1 VIRLLLL
8 LVDDLDPDAAE
19 RGRIKD
25 AIEAMAPG
33 RVTVSVEPIRFG
45 VSHYYESA
53 TGLAMAVPG
62 ILDQVDRHQDDT
74 DAIVLGCF
82 GDPGLHAAREFSR
95 VPVIGAGEASMVLAQ
110 LYARRFGIVHIR
122 ETNMPEC
129 EAELATLG
137 LSGKCAGMG
146 AIDLAFYELQDDEPK
161 TFELLVRESRK
172 LAERGAETI
181 ILGCMS
187 LGLGPFSAELAR
199 TLQMPV
205 INPVKAALA
214 AAQVF
219 DTVGPPA
226 SGRPQDFEHLRSYL
240 PAVERALTAAGLTAG
255 PAGPAAGSSPA
266 PTSPGGSPS
275 GGGLS

>member
-1 VIRLLLL
+1 VIRLLFL

-19 RGRIKD
+19 LGRIKG
-25 AIEAMAPG
+25 AMEAMAPG
-33 RVTVSVEPIRFG
+33 QVTVSVEAIRFG
-45 VSHYYESA
+45 ISHYYESA

-82 GDPGLHAAREFSR
+82 GDPGLHAAREVSR

-122 ETNMPEC
+122 ETNLPGC

-137 LSGKCAGMG
+137 LSGMCAGQG
-146 AIDLAFYELQDDEPK
+146 AIEMAFYELLDDERK
-161 TFELLVRESRK
+161 TFDLLVRESRK
-172 LAERGAETI
+172 LAERGAEAI

-187 LGLGPFSAELAR
+187 LGLGPFSDELAR

-205 INPVKAALA
+205 INPVRAALA

-219 DTVGPPA
+219 GTVGPPV
-226 SGRPQDFEHLRSYL
+226 SGRPEDFEVLRSYL
-240 PAVERALTAAGLTAG
+240 PAVEQALTAAGLTPRSAR
-255 PAGPAAGSSPA
+255 S
-266 PTSPGGSPS
+266 
-275 GGGLS
+275 

>member
-1 VIRLLLL
+1 MRLLLL

-19 RGRIKD
+19 IARIKG

-33 RVTVSVEPIRFG
+33 KVTVSVEPIQFG
-45 VSHYYESA
+45 IGHYYESS

-62 ILDQVDRHQDDT
+62 ILHQVDRHQEDA

-82 GDPGLHAAREFSR
+82 GDPGLNAAREFSR

-110 LYARRFGIVHIR
+110 LYARRFGIVTIR
-122 ETNMPEC
+122 ETNMFDLRV
-129 EAELATLG
+129 ELATLG
-137 LSGKCAGMG
+137 LSEKCAGIG
-146 AIDLAFYELQDDEPK
+146 AIEMAFYELLDDETK

-172 LAERGAETI
+172 LVERGAEAI

-199 TLQMPV
+199 TLQLPV
-205 INPVKAALA
+205 INPVRAALA

-219 DTVGPPA
+219 DTVGPPV
-226 SGRPQDFEHLRSYL
+226 SGRPESFERLRSYL
-240 PAVERALTAAGLTAG
+240 PAVEQALTAAGLTARSAKATAPVSR
-255 PAGPAAGSSPA
+255 PA
-266 PTSPGGSPS
+266 
-275 GGGLS
+275 GGGLR

>member
-1 VIRLLLL
+1 VIRLLFL

-19 RGRIKD
+19 LGRIKD
-25 AIEAMAPG
+25 GIEAMAPG
-33 RVTVSVEPIRFG
+33 QVTVSVEPIRFG

-95 VPVIGAGEASMVLAQ
+95 VPVIGAGEASMILAQ

-129 EAELATLG
+129 EAELAVLG

-146 AIDLAFYELQDDEPK
+146 AIEMAFYEVLDDK
-161 TFELLVRESRK
+161 RKSLELLTRESRK
-172 LAERGAETI
+172 LAERGAEAI

-187 LGLGPFSAELAR
+187 LGLGSFSEELAR

-219 DTVGPPA
+219 NTVGPPV
-226 SGRPQDFEHLRSYL
+226 SGRPEDFKLLRSYL
-240 PAVERALTAAGLTAG
+240 PAAERALTVAGLTAR
-255 PAGPAAGSSPA
+255 PADAAAGSARAPA
-266 PTSPGGSPS
+266 SPG

>member
-1 VIRLLLL
+1 MIRLLFLI
-8 LVDDLDPDAAE
+8 VDDLDPDTAE

-33 RVTVSVEPIRFG
+33 QVTVSVEPIRFG
-45 VSHYYESA
+45 ISHYYESA

-62 ILDQVDRHQDDT
+62 ILDQVDRHQEDI

-82 GDPGLHAAREFSR
+82 GDPGLRAAREVSR
-95 VPVIGAGEASMVLAQ
+95 VPVIGAGETSMVLAQ

-122 ETNMPEC
+122 KTNMAEC
-129 EAELATLG
+129 EVELATLG
-137 LSGKCAGMG
+137 LSGKCAGQG
-146 AIDLAFYELQDDEPK
+146 AIEMAFYELLDDERK

-172 LAERGAETI
+172 LAERGAEAI

-187 LGLGPFSAELAR
+187 LGLGPFSAELAH

-205 INPVKAALA
+205 INPVSAALA

-219 DTVGPPA
+219 DTVGPPVG
-226 SGRPQDFEHLRSYL
+226 GRPRDFAHLRSYL

-255 PAGPAAGSSPA
+255 PAAGAVGSPRAPA
-266 PTSPGGSPS
+266 PPGVPPGG
-275 GGGLS
+275 GA